1 MAHGTN
7 RDLLQNRKQ
16 RAQTMKVLLISA
28 NTERLVEVSLPLG
41 LGLVAAATRRAGHE
55 VAFLDMMTQPDAGRA
70 VREILDILRPDLIGV
85 SVRNIDDQEMRSTRF
100 LLEPIRELICELRGL
115 SAAPI
120 VLGGAGYSIYPQSA
134 LAYLGADM
142 GIQGEGEVAFP
153 MLLDRMKKELSLA
166 GTPGLIL
173 AGSGSQGDRAFSE
186 SLNSFSL
193 GNDLPDLAS
202 SLGNEDVWFPY
213 QTRRGCPMDC
223 SYCSTAAVEGRRL
236 RRRSPALVTQEI
248 ARLADQGI
256 RRIHFVDNTFNVP
269 ASYAK
274 ELCAGLA
281 SIGAG
286 LSWRC
291 IVYPWRIDEDLVG
304 AMARAG
310 CVEVTLGFESG
321 CERILKGMNKR
332 YRPEEV
338 RESSR
343 IFEDYGIRRLG
354 MLLLGS
360 PGETLSSVEE
370 TLVFADSL
378 SCELV
383 AVTAGIRI
391 YPDTPLANIARAEGV
406 IQPQDD
412 LLLPRFYLARGLE
425 GRLAETLRA
434 WTSGRPNWL
443 FKAADTR

>member
-1 MAHGTN
+1 
-7 RDLLQNRKQ
+7 
-16 RAQTMKVLLISA
+16 MKVLLISA
-28 NTERLVEVSLPLG
+28 NTEKLVEISLPLG

-55 VAFLDMMTQPDAGRA
+55 VAFLDMMTQPDGSRA
-70 VREILDILRPDLIGV
+70 VRDTLETLRPDLVGI

-100 LLEPIRELICELRGL
+100 LLEPIRTLIRELRQF
-115 SAAPI
+115 SAAPV
-120 VLGGAGYSIYPQSA
+120 VLGGAGYSIYPESA
-134 LAYLGADM
+134 LAYLGAEM
-142 GIQGEGEVAFP
+142 GIQGEGEIAFP
-153 MLLDRMKKELSLA
+153 LLLDRIQKGLPLS

-173 AGSGSQGDRAFSE
+173 AGAGFQGERALAK
-186 SLNSFSL
+186 SLDAFSL
-193 GNDLPDLAS
+193 GDDLPGLAS
-202 SLGNEDVWFPY
+202 SLQKEDLWFPY

-269 ASYAK
+269 DSYAK

-281 SIGAG
+281 SIRAG

-291 IVYPWRIDEDLVG
+291 ILYPWRIDEGLVRG
-304 AMARAG
+304 MAGAG

-321 CERILKGMNKR
+321 CERILRGMNKR

-338 RESSR
+338 RETSR
-343 IFEDYGIRRLG
+343 LLQDYGLRRLG
-354 MLLLGS
+354 MLLLGA
-360 PGETLSSVEE
+360 PGETMASVEE
-370 TLVFADSL
+370 TLAFADSL
-378 SCELV
+378 NCELV

-391 YPDTPLANIARAEGV
+391 YPNTLLADIARAEGV

-434 WTSGRPNWL
+434 WASERPNWL
-443 FKAADTR
+443 L